1 MSFGAAQSPQN
12 NTDYIHNLIQMG
24 HESVLEHATWT
35 FFITGVSRAFSHQLV
50 RHRAGFSFSQLSQQY
65 HDESEARFVIPES
78 LRLSPRAAEI
88 WSDTVEQAKSAYKA
102 ILEEV
107 SETSVDGEI
116 AKAAIEYS
124 RQEKRSHRSDEIRI
138 VPLLDQFGDRQA
150 ESIRLEEFEQWLNAT
165 ADARGWALATKNRYL
180 ALLKLTFR
188 LAEKNG
194 KIKVNPARLLRMRKE
209 NNARVRYLNQYKP
222 SPTKIGYLAGC
233 TDEETRLRTVIRT
246 EYPHHLP
253 EFEIGLN
260 TGMRCSEQYRAKW
273 PDVDFARHILTV
285 RQSKHGEKRF
295 VPLNSIALAMLEFL
309 QARAPETEGD
319 HVFLSMNNEPL
330 TGNRHWF
337 EDAVIKAGIRGFTW
351 HDLRHTFASRLAMA
365 GVDLR
370 RIQEL
375 MGHKTIQMTC
385 RYAHLAPADL
395 LAAVEKLVPEP
406 SATTGATGPESSG
419 PSASRVV
426 Q

>member
-1 MSFGAAQSPQN
+1 MSKTKSTKKVRGVFEKVPRSGIWWA
-12 NTDYIHNLIQMG
+12 
-24 HESVLEHATWT
+24 EHFDASGRRRREKVGTKSQA
-35 FFITGVSRAFSHQLV
+35 IQLV
-50 RHRAGFSFSQLSQQY
+50 EKRKSDARLGVKLPENLRARPVTF
-65 HDESEARFVIPES
+65 
-78 LRLSPRAAEI
+78 
-88 WSDTVEQAKSAYKA
+88 
-102 ILEEV
+102 
-107 SETSVDGEI
+107 GEI

-165 ADARGWALATKNRYL
+165 ADERGWALATKNRYL

-260 TGMRCSEQYRAKW
+260 TGMRCSEQYRARW

-319 HVFLSMNNEPL
+319 HVFVSMKNEPL

-385 RYAHLAPADL
+385 RYAHLALPTCSRQWRNSFPSQ
-395 LAAVEKLVPEP
+395 VPP
-406 SATTGATGPESSG
+406 
-419 PSASRVV
+419 
-426 Q
+426 